1 MKLWSALRSVTT
13 MIKCLLFELNR
24 KTAKQALNR
33 SKEELQQD
41 DIVDQV
47 IEPGPIVF
55 SILS

>member
-1 MKLWSALRSVTT
+1 